1 MIKKSSLCDVAKQ
14 RPEKQKSK
22 QKLLLIKKFNE
33 INKHASKFV
42 GTLSF
47 EEKDINISQER
58 FNLPMQSVLSSTS
71 ERNQAFEYFN
81 TKKTNLGT

>member
-1 MIKKSSLCDVAKQ
+1 MCEQTTNKKNMIKKSSLCDVAKQ

-47 EEKDINISQER
+47 E
-58 FNLPMQSVLSSTS
+58 
-71 ERNQAFEYFN
+71 
-81 TKKTNLGT
+81 KKRYKHFVGTF